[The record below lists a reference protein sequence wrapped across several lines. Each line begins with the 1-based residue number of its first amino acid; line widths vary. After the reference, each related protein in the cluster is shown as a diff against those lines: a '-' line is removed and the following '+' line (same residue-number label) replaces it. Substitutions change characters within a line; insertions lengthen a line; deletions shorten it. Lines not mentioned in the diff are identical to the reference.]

1 MQKRNKYLTLISG
14 GDCSKSNRRD
24 EEKYLVQK
32 EKEKSLT
39 VQRKANEIGGR
50 DYFLSIILFLVKD
63 DGCSTDFLIKFW
75 AKICKLNQDYGLKSN
90 EIKK

>member
-1 MQKRNKYLTLISG
+1 MENQQDTHAEEKLISNLISG

-39 VQRKANEIGGR
+39 VERKANEIGGR

-63 DGCSTDFLIKFW
+63 DGAQLTSL
-75 AKICKLNQDYGLKSN
+75 
-90 EIKK
+90 

>member
-1 MQKRNKYLTLISG
+1 MENQQDTHAEEKLISNLISG

-24 EEKYLVQK
+24 EEKYLVQKEK

-63 DGCSTDFLIKFW
+63 DGAQLTSL
-75 AKICKLNQDYGLKSN
+75 
-90 EIKK
+90 